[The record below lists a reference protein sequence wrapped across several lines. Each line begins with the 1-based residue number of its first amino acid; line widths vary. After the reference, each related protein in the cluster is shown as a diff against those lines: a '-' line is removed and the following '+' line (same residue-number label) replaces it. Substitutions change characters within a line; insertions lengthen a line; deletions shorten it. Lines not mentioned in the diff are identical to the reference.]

1 MSSSVA
7 AGLWAVFSVALFVG
21 LWAEE
26 AEQRLL
32 GGVGVPRWVP
42 AALGVLRAELA
53 CLLGLMVLLVLQPA
67 SWLPFAA
74 LLAAAAWVGRV
85 RFVQVGR
92 RRRRWW
98 QRTAV
103 GVVLLEVWL
112 VLVSVSQPETA
123 SLDLRFSKACV
134 ATFLAYCIFFAG
146 RDLAGQV
153 VGWSERRCRGG
164 RSGEYVVVPE
174 GV

>member
-7 AGLWAVFSVALFVG
+7 AGLWVAFSVGLLVG

-26 AEQRLL
+26 AEQRS
-32 GGVGVPRWVP
+32 PRDLAAPDWMP
-42 AALGVLRAELA
+42 AALGLLRAELVV
-53 CLLGLMVLLVLQPA
+53 LLGLMVLLVLQPV
-67 SWLPFAA
+67 SWVPFAA
-74 LLAAAAWVGRV
+74 LLAAAVWVGRV

-112 VLVSVSQPETA
+112 VLVAASQPETA
-123 SLDLRFSKACV
+123 SLDLRFSRACV

-153 VGWSERRCRGG
+153 VSWSERRCRGG
-164 RSGEYVVVPE
+164 RSAEYVVVPE
-174 GV
+174 EV

>member
-7 AGLWAVFSVALFVG
+7 AGLWVAFSAGVLVG

-26 AEQRLL
+26 AEQRP
-32 GGVGVPRWVP
+32 PRDLAASKWMP
-42 AALGVLRAELA
+42 AALGLLRAELVV
-53 CLLGLMVLLVLQPA
+53 LLGLMVLLVLQPV
-67 SWLPFAA
+67 WWVPFVV
-74 LLAAAAWVGRV
+74 LVVVAAWVGRV

-92 RRRRWW
+92 QRRRWW

-112 VLVSVSQPETA
+112 VLVAVSQPETA
-123 SLDLRFSKACV
+123 SLDLRFSRTCV

>member
-7 AGLWAVFSVALFVG
+7 AGLWVTFSVGLLVG

-26 AEQRLL
+26 VERRSQGR
-32 GGVGVPRWVP
+32 VGVSRWVP
-42 AALGVLRAELA
+42 AALGVLRAELVV
-53 CLLGLMVLLVLQPA
+53 LLGLMVLLVLRPV
-67 SWLPFAA
+67 SWVPFVV
-74 LLAAAAWVGRV
+74 LVVVAAWAGRG

-112 VLVSVSQPETA
+112 MVVAEFQPGTA

-164 RSGEYVVVPE
+164 RSGGYAGVPE
-174 GV
+174 GA

>member
-7 AGLWAVFSVALFVG
+7 AGLWVTFSVGLLEG
-21 LWAEE
+21 LWVEE
-26 AEQRLL
+26 AEQCSL
-32 GGVGVPRWVP
+32 GRVGVPRWVP
-42 AALGVLRAELA
+42 TALGVLRAELVV
-53 CLLGLMVLLVLQPA
+53 LLGLMVLLVLQPV
-67 SWLPFAA
+67 SWVPFVV
-74 LLAAAAWVGRV
+74 LVVVAAWAGRV

-98 QRTAV
+98 QRTTV

-112 VLVSVSQPETA
+112 VLVAVSQPETA
-123 SLDLRFSKACV
+123 SLDLRFSKTCV

-146 RDLAGQV
+146 RDLVGQV
-153 VGWSERRCRGG
+153 VGG
-164 RSGEYVVVPE
+164 RSDGYAGVPE